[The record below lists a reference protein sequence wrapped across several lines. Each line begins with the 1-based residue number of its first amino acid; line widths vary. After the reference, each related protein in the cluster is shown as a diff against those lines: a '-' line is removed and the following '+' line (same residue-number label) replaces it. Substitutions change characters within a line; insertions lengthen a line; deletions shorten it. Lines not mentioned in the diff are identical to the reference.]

1 MKKHFFNL
9 LQRVF
14 FSSGQTQLDNRI
26 RRTLDV
32 WVKEKGYLK
41 PLSTVEDIAGDI
53 GIPADL
59 LGVHLRFHYD
69 KTLLT
74 WRKELRMEEAKRLLL
89 AFPDLPISTVGE
101 MVGILDK
108 SNFRKQFKE
117 TVRMS
122 PREWRQRHGI

>member
-14 FSSGQTQLDNRI
+14 FSSGQKQLDNRI
-26 RRTLDV
+26 RRTLAV
-32 WVKEKGYLK
+32 WVKDKGYLK